1 MLPHAS
7 ISSRRLVPSLVVLA
21 LLAVATTVTAAND
34 VDAMVDEIYRE
45 QNIQRQLAIT
55 APDESDEPGERP
67 SRGVGIPLVFGW
79 LVLAGVAV
87 GAMALM
93 VWLMAV
99 DQDAAPASRFKR
111 RRRKRRAGKRL
122 DDAAST
128 AATQVSSDWL
138 ATADNLARQGRFAEA
153 IHRLLLGVLDTL
165 STANGR
171 TSDAKTAREIVRT
184 HVGPRPERLRMLAQA
199 SELVHFGGRAATQRQ
214 FENCRRD
221 AVDIDQAASPA
232 PRKRSP

>member
-1 MLPHAS
+1 M
-7 ISSRRLVPSLVVLA
+7 LA

-34 VDAMVDEIYRE
+34 VDAMVEEIYRE

-55 APDESDEPGERP
+55 APDEPGERP

-79 LVLAGVAV
+79 LVLAGVVV
-87 GAMALM
+87 GALALV
-93 VWLMAV
+93 VWLI
-99 DQDAAPASRFKR
+99 DQDAAPARRFKR

-122 DDAAST
+122 DDAAPT
-128 AATQVSSDWL
+128 AATKVSSDWL

-165 STANGR
+165 SAANGR
-171 TSDAKTAREIVRT
+171 TSDTKTAREIVRT
-184 HVGPRPERLRMLAQA
+184 HVGPRPERLRTLAQA

-221 AVDIDQAASPA
+221 AVDIDQAASPT
-232 PRKRSP
+232 PHKRSS